1 MKKKVAV
8 LLADGFE
15 EIEAVT
21 CIDII
26 RRADQD
32 VKIVG
37 IGGTVIKGSHG
48 IRINTDIEIDSYND
62 LPDAVILPGGM
73 PGVQNLFK
81 AAAVISLVKEVHKKG
96 NIVAAI
102 CAAPAYV
109 LAPMGILE
117 GKKATCYLGCE
128 EMLGKKATYVDR
140 DVVVDGNII
149 TSKGPATAMA
159 FALRIIDLLCSK
171 KVTDPI
177 REKLLYEK

>member
-8 LLADGFE
+8 LLANGFE

-21 CIDII
+21 CIDIL
-26 RRADQD
+26 RRAELD

-37 IGGTVIKGSHG
+37 VATMVVKGSHG
-48 IRINTDIEIDSYND
+48 IGVNADIEINSYSDS
-62 LPDAVILPGGM
+62 PDAIVLPGGM

-81 AAAVISLVKEVHKKG
+81 TPKVQSLIKKVHQEGKV
-96 NIVAAI
+96 VAAI

-109 LAPMGILE
+109 LAPMGILD

-128 EMLGKKATYVDR
+128 DKLGKKVTYVDQG
-140 DVVVDGNII
+140 VVVDGNII

-159 FALRIIDLLCSK
+159 FALRIIDLVRGK

-177 REKLLYEK
+177 REKLLYEG

>member
-1 MKKKVAV
+1 MKKKIAV
-8 LLADGFE
+8 TLADGFE

-21 CIDII
+21 CIDIL
-26 RRADQD
+26 RRAELD

-37 IGGTVIKGSHG
+37 VGGMVVKGSHS
-48 IRINTDIEIDSYND
+48 IAINADIEINSYND
-62 LPDAVILPGGM
+62 SPDAIVLPGGM

-81 AAAVISLVKEVHKKG
+81 TAKVHSLVKELNQKG
-96 NIVAAI
+96 GIIAAI

-109 LAPMGILE
+109 LAPMGILD

-128 EMLGKKATYVDR
+128 EKLGEKVTYEDQS
-140 DVVVDGNII
+140 VVVDGNIV

-159 FALRIIDLLCSK
+159 FALRIIDLLRGK

-177 REKLLYEK
+177 REKLLYEE

>member
-1 MKKKVAV
+1 MKKKIAV

-21 CIDII
+21 CIDIL
-26 RRADQD
+26 RRAELD

-37 IGGTVIKGSHG
+37 VGGMLVTSSHG
-48 IRINTDIEIDSYND
+48 VGISADIEINSYND
-62 LPDAVILPGGM
+62 SPDAIVLPGGM

-81 AAAVISLVKEVHKKG
+81 TAKAQSLIKEVHQKG

-109 LAPMGILE
+109 LAPMGILD

-128 EMLGKKATYVDR
+128 EKLGKKVIYVDQS
-140 DVVVDGNII
+140 VVVDGNTI

-159 FALRIIDLLCSK
+159 FALRIIDLLCGK
-171 KVTDPI
+171 KVTDTI